1 MAIIE
6 VANLYKNYGQ
16 VKAVQG
22 VSFSVQKGEIFG
34 ILGPNGAGKTT
45 TLEILEGLRSADM
58 GEVKI
63 GGADVL
69 RQPQK
74 VKQIIGVQLQSE
86 SFFDNL
92 TLKELLELFGKI
104 YQKKVAAY
112 DLLQKVDLLEKAHT
126 QHKTLSGGQQRR
138 FSIAASLVNQP
149 QVLFLD
155 EPTTG
160 LDPQAR
166 RYAWELIKQ
175 IRQSGITIVLT
186 THYMEEAEY
195 LCDRVAVMDHG
206 KIVDIGAP
214 FELIQT
220 VFVKNHITFS
230 SKKFIAHSDLER
242 LYGVTNVAKKEN
254 GTYHLE
260 TNDPEATLFKLLQE
274 SYDQNLGLYNLDLR
288 RPNLEDVF
296 IYLTGHKL
304 RE

>member
-1 MAIIE
+1 MSIIE
-6 VANLYKNYGQ
+6 VTNLYKNYGQ

-22 VSFSVQKGEIFG
+22 VSFFVQKGEIFG

-45 TLEILEGLRSADM
+45 TLEILEGLKSADL
-58 GEVKI
+58 GEVNI
-63 GGADVL
+63 AGFDVL
-69 RQPQK
+69 RQPQM
-74 VKQIIGVQLQSE
+74 VKEIIGVQLQSE
-86 SFFDNL
+86 SFFDSL

-104 YQKKVAAY
+104 YQKEVAAY
-112 DLLQKVDLLEKAHT
+112 DLLKKVDLLEKAHA

-138 FSIAASLVNQP
+138 FSIAAALVNQP

-166 RYAWELIKQ
+166 RYAWELIRE
-175 IRQSGITIVLT
+175 IRKSGITIVLT

-195 LCDRVAVMDHG
+195 LCDRVAIMDHG

-214 FELIQT
+214 AELIQT
-220 VFVKNHITFS
+220 IPVKNYITFS
-230 SKKFIAHSDLER
+230 SKKFIAQSDLER
-242 LYGVTNVAKKEN
+242 LYGVTGAAKKEN
-254 GTYHLE
+254 GTYSL
-260 TNDPEATLFKLLQE
+260 TTKDPEATLFRLLQD
-274 SYDQNLGLYNLDLR
+274 SYDAKLGLYNLGLR

-296 IYLTGHKL
+296 IHLTGHKL